1 MRIVLVIKNFL
12 GFSILFFGMLV
23 ATLSTAETIEQSLVR
38 AIEHSP
44 QIREQY
50 ARFQTVLQ
58 QREIVRS
65 EYYPQVSI
73 RGAVGPEQTNYLA
86 DVEVD
91 EELTREDI
99 SLRISQSLFS
109 GFDTSANSDRL
120 FSESESERL
129 QLHASA
135 ENLALQ
141 VSEVYLNVL
150 RGKQL
155 VDLTQAHVK
164 THEETLASVKGL
176 MEKGFANQA
185 DIAQVSARL
194 ANAWSSLIAA
204 QNNYHDSHAQFYRVI
219 GQSPS
224 SLIMPAVDK
233 SLLPLS
239 LSDAMAWAKETHPQL
254 KSAMADIDAARHA
267 VKASKAGY
275 YPRLS
280 IEGVANHNN
289 DIGSIEGRDEDY
301 RVQLVL
307 EYDLYNGG
315 RDSSR
320 ARASNWQY
328 NEALEIRR
336 NAEQDL
342 MEGTR
347 FSWNAY
353 TSVSQQLSYIGQ
365 SVDAATLAE
374 DGYVTQYKLGKRSL
388 LDLLN
393 ASAEVFIA
401 RRNYI
406 NAEVDLTQAQYRL
419 LNSTGRLAYAMR
431 VSFPEQWKGE
441 K

>member
-1 MRIVLVIKNFL
+1 MIKNFL

-23 ATLSTAETIEQSLVR
+23 ATLSAAETIEQSLVR

-219 GQSPS
+219 GQSPG

-289 DIGSIEGRDEDY
+289 DVGSIEGRDEAY

-353 TSVSQQLSYIGQ
+353 TSVSQQVSYIGQ

>member
-1 MRIVLVIKNFL
+1 MVKNFL
-12 GFSILFFGMLV
+12 GLSILFFSLLL
-23 ATLSTAETIEQSLVR
+23 ATLVTAETIEQSLVR

-44 QIREQY
+44 QIHEQY
-50 ARFQTVLQ
+50 ARFQTVLE

-73 RGAVGPEQTNYLA
+73 RGAVGPEQTNFLA
-86 DVEVD
+86 DVDVD

-141 VSEVYLNVL
+141 VSETYLNVL
-150 RGKQL
+150 RAKKI
-155 VDLTQAHVK
+155 VDLTLSHVE
-164 THEETLASVKGL
+164 THEKILTRVKGL

-185 DIAQVSARL
+185 DTAQVSARL
-194 ANAWSSLIAA
+194 ANARSSLVAA

-233 SLLPLS
+233 SLLPFS
-239 LSDAMAWAKETHPQL
+239 LSEALVWAKQAHPQL

-280 IEGVANHNN
+280 LEGVANHNN
-289 DIGSIEGRDEDY
+289 DVGSIEGRDEDY
-301 RVQLVL
+301 RVQFVL

-328 NEALEIRR
+328 NQALEIKR

-347 FSWNAY
+347 FAWNAY
-353 TSVSQQLSYIGQ
+353 TSVGLQVNYIGQ

-374 DGYVTQYKLGKRSL
+374 EGYLTQYKLGKRSL

-406 NAEVDLTQAQYRL
+406 NAEIDLTEAKYRL
-419 LNSTGRLAYAMR
+419 LNSTGRLSYAMR
-431 VSFPEQWKGE
+431 VSFPEQWMGQK
-441 K
+441 

>member
-1 MRIVLVIKNFL
+1 MRQLLVIKNFL

>member
-1 MRIVLVIKNFL
+1 MIKNLL
-12 GFSILFFGMLV
+12 GLSIFSSSLLMPS
-23 ATLSTAETIEQSLVR
+23 LSIAETIEQSLVR

-50 ARFQTVLQ
+50 ARFQTVLE

-73 RGAVGPEQTNYLA
+73 RGAVGPEQTDYLA

-91 EELTREDI
+91 KELTREEI

-109 GFDTSANSDRL
+109 GFDTWANSDRL
-120 FSESESERL
+120 LSESESERL

-150 RGKQL
+150 RAKQL

-164 THEETLASVKGL
+164 THEKTLEGVKVL
-176 MEKGFANQA
+176 MAKGFSNQA
-185 DIAQVSARL
+185 DISQVSARL
-194 ANAWSSLIAA
+194 ANARSSLVAA
-204 QNNYHDSHAQFYRVI
+204 QNNFHDSHAQFYRVI

-224 SLIMPAVDK
+224 SLIMPMVDK
-233 SLLPLS
+233 SLLPSS
-239 LSDAMAWAKETHPQL
+239 LGDALAWAKETHPQL

-280 IEGVANHNN
+280 VEGVVNHNN
-289 DIGSIEGRDEDY
+289 SIGSIEGRDESY
-301 RVQLVL
+301 RVQIVL

-315 RDSSR
+315 RDSHR

-328 NEALEIRR
+328 NEALELRR

-353 TSVSQQLSYIGQ
+353 SSVSQQVNYIGQ

-374 DGYVTQYKLGKRSL
+374 DGYVIQYKLGKRSL

-393 ASAEVFIA
+393 ANAEVFIA

-406 NAEVDLTQAQYRL
+406 NAEIDQTQAQYRL
-419 LNSTGRLAYAMR
+419 LNSTGRLAYSMR
-431 VSFPEQWKGE
+431 VSLPQQWTGARR
-441 K
+441 

>member
-1 MRIVLVIKNFL
+1 VIKK
-12 GFSILFFGMLV
+12 FSGISIMFFSMLM
-23 ATLSTAETIEQSLVR
+23 ATLSVAETIEQSLVR

-91 EELTREDI
+91 QELTREDI

-120 FSESESERL
+120 FAESESERL

-155 VDLTQAHVK
+155 VDLTQMHVK
-164 THEETLASVKGL
+164 THEKTLASVKSL

-224 SLIMPAVDK
+224 SLIMPAVDL
-233 SLLPLS
+233 SLLPSS
-239 LSDAMAWAKETHPQL
+239 LSDALAWAKQTHPQL

-267 VKASKAGY
+267 VKASKSGY

-289 DIGSIEGRDEDY
+289 DVGSIEGRDEDY

-353 TSVSQQLSYIGQ
+353 TSVGQQVSYIGR

-406 NAEVDLTQAQYRL
+406 NAQIDLTQAQYRL

>member
-1 MRIVLVIKNFL
+1 MRKVLVIKNYL
-12 GFSILFFGMLV
+12 GFSILLFGMLV
-23 ATLSTAETIEQSLVR
+23 ATLSAAETIEQSLVR

-233 SLLPLS
+233 SLLPSS

-267 VKASKAGY
+267 VKASKSGY

-347 FSWNAY
+347 FSWNGY

-374 DGYVTQYKLGKRSL
+374 DGYLTQYKLGKRSL

-406 NAEVDLTQAQYRL
+406 NAEVDLTLAQYRL